1 VSAVGSR
8 PPIIIYLP
16 PGPILSTTTSGNDE
30 AVARSIASQTAATVV
45 EIKYRLNRELRWPN
59 PIHDVL
65 FGYDWILRNL
75 VPQRAITRPGRS
87 PSHDVRIGVFGELIG
102 GGLAAMLALTECH
115 AIGPRVAAAVLNEP
129 IVDWVFPED
138 TGDESASEEDQLHE
152 LTSRKFSTRK
162 SRPSS
167 FHVNTGGS
175 VSPSGLLQARRT
187 LFRKPEDYFD
197 PFASPTLFF
206 RSPGVPIPPGRAD
219 EPLDEF
225 AELAQIEQQDFYRQ
239 QMRLSALS
247 GLSLSESSSE
257 PEASTPTTVKPVARK
272 SSRRY
277 PRTGSGLK
285 LPPFLLS
292 CAQRSP
298 LLDQVEEFSSLMVRS
313 KIRDVEAE
321 GSEMQYQHAI
331 KQVERDVVCD
341 VDAESSKLWITGTRN
356 LSASV
361 DWFGRH
367 L

>member
-1 VSAVGSR
+1 MSAIGAR

-16 PGPILSTTTSGNDE
+16 PGPILPTTSSQNDE
-30 AVARSIASQTAATVV
+30 AVAHGLASQAAATVV
-45 EIKYRLNRELRWPN
+45 EIKYRLSKDLRWPN

-75 VPQRAITRPGRS
+75 VPQRAIVRPGRS

-115 AIGPRVAAAVLNEP
+115 AVGPRVAAAVLNEP

-138 TGDESASEEDQLHE
+138 AETEMASEEDQGRD
-152 LTSRKFSTRK
+152 LTPTK
-162 SRPSS
+162 SQNRRPRPSS
-167 FHVNTGGS
+167 FHVNTGGLFP
-175 VSPSGLLQARRT
+175 PSALLLARRT
-187 LFRKPEDYFD
+187 LFRKPEHYFD

-206 RSPGVPIPPGRAD
+206 RSPGVPIPSGSFD

-225 AELAQIEQQDFYRQ
+225 AEIARAEQQDFYRQ

-247 GLSLSESSSE
+247 GLSPSDWSESSV
-257 PEASTPTTVKPVARK
+257 PTTAKTATRK

-277 PRTGSGLK
+277 PRVGSGLK

-292 CAQRSP
+292 CAQTSP
-298 LLDQVEEFSSLMVRS
+298 LLDQVEEISSLMVRS
-313 KIRDVEAE
+313 IVRDIEDK
-321 GSEMQYQHAI
+321 GSEMQRQHAI
-331 KQVERDVVCD
+331 ERAETDIVCD
-341 VDAESSKLWITGTRN
+341 LDAESSKLWTTGARS
-356 LSASV
+356 LSGSV
-361 DWFGRH
+361 HWFRRH